1 MSQLSKLFH
10 QPCYLYKQEEQNI
23 TAPSNIKKGNQ
34 NHTVDYFL
42 RRNKLL
48 VIALNGAEDSCNSD
62 QISAD
67 SSQSSG
73 NHVKNIGE
81 EMILEI
87 KTPPLKQIQVVVDKK
102 EVCRKL

>member
-34 NHTVDYFL
+34 KHTVDYFL

-48 VIALNGAEDSCNSD
+48 VIGLNDEQDSCNSD
-62 QISAD
+62 QNSSVSAD
-67 SSQSSG
+67 SSQISG
-73 NHVKNIGE
+73 QNIGE

-87 KTPPLKQIQVVVDKK
+87 KTPSLKQIQVVVDKK
-102 EVCRKL
+102 EVCTKL

>member
-1 MSQLSKLFH
+1 M
-10 QPCYLYKQEEQNI
+10 
-23 TAPSNIKKGNQ
+23 
-34 NHTVDYFL
+34 DYFL

-48 VIALNGAEDSCNSD
+48 VIGLNDEQDSCNSD
-62 QISAD
+62 QNSSVSGQISAD

-73 NHVKNIGE
+73 INIGE

-87 KTPPLKQIQVVVDKK
+87 KMPSLKQIQVVVDKK